1 MVAGPE
7 ILEKYV
13 GSSER
18 NLRHIFDHPPSIHDA
33 IRNSQPDYSRTLE
46 ETALHVIGT
55 SFCTYRY
62 SLRAALSLQGDG
74 HHSSRTSF

>member
-13 GSSER
+13 GASER
-18 NLRHIFDHPPSIHDA
+18 NLRQIFDHPPSIHDA
-33 IRNSQPDYSRTLE
+33 IRNSQPDYSRSLE

-55 SFCTYRY
+55 LCCTRLY
-62 SLRAALSLQGDG
+62 SLHITLSLHDNR
-74 HHSSRTSF
+74 HHSSRSSF